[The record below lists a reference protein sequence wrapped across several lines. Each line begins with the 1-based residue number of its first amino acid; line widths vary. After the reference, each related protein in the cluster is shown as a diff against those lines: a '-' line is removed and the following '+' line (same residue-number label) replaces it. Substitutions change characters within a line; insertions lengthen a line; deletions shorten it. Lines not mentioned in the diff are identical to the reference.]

1 MLINPEVQAEQIK
14 YQVIN
19 EAKAEADKLINEAK
33 AEAEKIRNEAKEE
46 VRKEREQRDKV
57 KMRAKNVWMN
67 I

>member
-46 VRKEREQRDKV
+46 VRKERTTR
-57 KMRAKNVWMN
+57 
-67 I
+67 